1 MIRTG
6 ILGID
11 EMLGS
16 GIPEGSRGVFSLE
29 PGVDGRPFILRIL
42 QTAVSDGKNALVIA
56 PQATDKAFLS
66 EFYQVMDM
74 GRDREAGRIIVLDS
88 TLREQINSK
97 TKGSKSRLKEWQKNI
112 REAIL
117 NNGIDV
123 LVVYF
128 DLLYEDLGLDR
139 ALSLLPSGEDSRG
152 LTTIVEQ
159 LNLEG
164 DSLISQLVSGGYF
177 DLVISVHSAIN
188 SVPFFNFFTLEYV
201 SWAKMPRRSIPYTVS
216 GSTIQLYIPKIIVTG
231 PPSSGKTTFVE
242 NASDRG
248 LSADRG
254 DLDGSR
260 TTVTMDLGWLHLRGF
275 DITLFGT
282 PGQPR
287 FDPIMPQIIRNA
299 MGVIMIIDVTRPDS
313 LPRARDLLTL
323 VYAARIP
330 LVVAM
335 NKADLPHQMDERQVR
350 ESLKLRDEIPV
361 FFISSFR
368 RSDVYSVLES
378 MVDRITRESY

>member
-16 GIPEGSRGVFSLE
+16 GIPEGARGVFSLE

-260 TTVTMDLGWLHLRGF
+260 TTVTMDLGCPGVPNKERDGCHHDHRCYTPRLTPTGKGSSDTGLRGK
-275 DITLFGT
+275 DSPRCCNEQGR
-282 PGQPR
+282 PAPPDGRAAGQGKPE
-287 FDPIMPQIIRNA
+287 I
-299 MGVIMIIDVTRPDS
+299 
-313 LPRARDLLTL
+313 
-323 VYAARIP
+323 
-330 LVVAM
+330 
-335 NKADLPHQMDERQVR
+335 ER
-350 ESLKLRDEIPV
+350 
-361 FFISSFR
+361 
-368 RSDVYSVLES
+368 
-378 MVDRITRESY
+378 